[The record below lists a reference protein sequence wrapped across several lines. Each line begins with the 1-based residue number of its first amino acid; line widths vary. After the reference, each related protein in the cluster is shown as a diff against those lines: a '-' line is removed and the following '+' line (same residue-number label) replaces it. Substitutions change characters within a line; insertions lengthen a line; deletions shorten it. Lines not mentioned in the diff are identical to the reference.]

1 MANTGNNNQ
10 ATTADNSTDRFVFPP
25 ELTMLEM
32 LNEVAS
38 HVPDVSLESEG
49 NTTIIEMLSVATI
62 KLLNDPAKYGADDRL
77 AALARAGLGE
87 LEEENKRE
95 DRLMIIIA
103 QAAQLVL
110 GEEEKGKAVMAAQP
124 SQGNTESFELAI
136 RVRDDEIARAGMWPR
151 GATGPGNW
159 ATWRRWETALPVRG
173 KY

>member
-49 NTTIIEMLSVATI
+49 NTTIIEMLSLATI

-77 AALARAGLGE
+77 AALARAGLEE

-95 DRLMIIIA
+95 DRLMIIIV

-151 GATGPGNW
+151 EATGPGNW

>member
-10 ATTADNSTDRFVFPP
+10 ATAADKTPDRFVFPP

-38 HVPDVSLESEG
+38 HVPNVSLEPEG
-49 NTTIIEMLSVATI
+49 NTTIIEMLCVAAI

-77 AALARAGLGE
+77 VALARAGHGELGE
-87 LEEENKRE
+87 EDKRE
-95 DRLMIIIA
+95 DRLVILA

-124 SQGNTESFELAI
+124 SQENTESFELAI
-136 RVRDDEIARAGMWPR
+136 RDRGEEIARAGMWPR
-151 GATGPGNW
+151 EATGPGNW
-159 ATWRRWETALPVRG
+159 AAWRRWETALPVRG